1 MIFAAGDS
9 CFYIGLSGKEHAS
22 VPSFE
27 PYQCCR
33 AGEKKYSSNNNNH
46 EDGRYS
52 SKKEKTAVSADNKIK
67 NKVETK
73 PTTPDKEKPLKGK
86 KNANGN
92 GKYIWWW

>member
-1 MIFAAGDS
+1 MLSGFTTGDS

-33 AGEKKYSSNNNNH
+33 SGEKKYSSTNNNDNGKH
-46 EDGRYS
+46 V
-52 SKKEKTAVSADNKIK
+52 KKEKTAVSTNDKSK
-67 NKVETK
+67 KSDSKTSG
-73 PTTPDKEKPLKGK
+73 DKEKVLKGK
-86 KNANGN
+86 KDGS